1 MIDLASHIEYL
12 LMSHDCVVA
21 PGLGAFLV
29 HETPAFYDADRG
41 RFMPPVRVLG
51 FNQAVTLND
60 GLLAESVARKRNIT
74 LDAARG
80 EVEAAVASFRHQ
92 LASSASLP
100 VGNLGEMSLSDGT
113 LIFEP
118 SQSSAVALR
127 YRGLM
132 PLAVRPLVVEQPDN
146 ADDVAEEERQ
156 RPVSIPMSL
165 KVAASVILLMVACG
179 IFFTTDSLMG
189 DRQANFASLD
199 SGLRSHVECPARA
212 VAATAPSLNI
222 SREIEL
228 NIAVPDANDATA
240 QADTAA
246 RKSLLAQL
254 SAPAAEPQVALTT
267 APAKPGR
274 YILVVGSFPSMKSA
288 RKHIG
293 DDSRLAVAEMDG
305 KYRVY
310 AASASTNAEAHTLA
324 DSLRDEFPSV
334 WICRR

>member
-29 HETPAFYDADRG
+29 HETPAYYDAERG

-60 GLLAESVARKRNIT
+60 GLLAESVARKRNIS
-74 LDAARG
+74 LDAARSD
-80 EVEAAVASFRHQ
+80 VDAAVASFRHQ
-92 LASSASLP
+92 LTTSVSLP
-100 VGNLGEMSLSDGT
+100 VGNLGEMSLSEGV

-118 SQSSAVALR
+118 SRSSAVALR
-127 YRGLM
+127 YRGLE
-132 PLAVRPLVVEQPDN
+132 PLAVKPIEVERP
-146 ADDVAEEERQ
+146 ADEDVEEERQ
-156 RPVSIPMSL
+156 RPVTIPMSL
-165 KVAASVILLMVACG
+165 KVAASVILLMVVCG
-179 IFFTTDSLMG
+179 IYFTTDSLMG
-189 DRQANFASLD
+189 NRQANFASLD
-199 SGLRSHVECPARA
+199 SGIRSHVECPAQA
-212 VAATAPSLNI
+212 VAASVPSLNV

-228 NIAVPDANDATA
+228 NIALPADKEAMAEVDTTA
-240 QADTAA
+240 RQALQPQTV
-246 RKSLLAQL
+246 
-254 SAPAAEPQVALTT
+254 APAAVPQAAVKS
-267 APAKPGR
+267 APSAPGR
-274 YILVVGSFPSMKSA
+274 YLLVVGSFPSMKSA

-293 DDSRLAVAEMDG
+293 DDRRMDVAEMDG

-310 AASASTNAEAHTLA
+310 VASASTNAEAHTLA